1 MEESNSNLQ
10 IDESDT
16 IEKDKVI
23 LNRSWSFWENYE
35 TKTSKSYVVKE
46 IYNFDDLISFWQFWN
61 KYPGNETKK
70 IFYNGECIKYFFK
83 EKYRISA
90 INLFEKGIRPE
101 WEDDKNNGGNT
112 LTLEYGAKELE
123 DSFFS
128 ILTESWVK
136 LMCFLIGETLP
147 HNKYINGIRFVDKSK
162 LGKFTSFRFEIWV
175 NKDMKENEINELKKY
190 LYPEFKCMATV
201 KPMKVTK

>member
-1 MEESNSNLQ
+1 MEEPNSNLQ

-16 IEKDKVI
+16 IEKEKVI

-61 KYPGNETKK
+61 KYPGNEIKNV
-70 IFYNGECIKYFFK
+70 FYNGEYIKYFFK

-101 WEDDKNNGGNT
+101 WEDEKNSGGNI
-112 LTLEYGAKELE
+112 LTLEYGAKEFE
-123 DSFFS
+123 DSIFS
-128 ILTESWVK
+128 ILAESWVK
-136 LMCFLIGETLP
+136 LMCYIIGETLP
-147 HNKYINGIRFVDKSK
+147 YNKYINGIRFVDKSK

-175 NKDMKENEINELKKY
+175 NKNMKDNEIDELKKY

-201 KPMKVTK
+201 KPMK

>member
-46 IYNFDDLISFWQFWN
+46 IYNFDDIISFWQFWN
-61 KYPGNETKK
+61 KYPGNEIKNV
-70 IFYNGECIKYFFK
+70 FYNGEYIKYFFK

-101 WEDDKNNGGNT
+101 WEDEKNRGGNI
-112 LTLEYGAKELE
+112 LTLEYGAKEFE
-123 DSFFS
+123 DSIFS
-128 ILTESWVK
+128 ILSESWVK
-136 LMCFLIGETLP
+136 LMCYIIGETLP
-147 HNKYINGIRFVDKSK
+147 YNKYINGIRFVDKSK

-175 NKDMKENEINELKKY
+175 NKNMKDNELDELKKY
-190 LYPEFKCMATV
+190 LYPEFKFMATV
-201 KPMKVTK
+201 KPMK

>member
-46 IYNFDDLISFWQFWN
+46 IYNFDDIISFWQFWN
-61 KYPGNETKK
+61 KYPGNEIKNV
-70 IFYNGECIKYFFK
+70 FYNGEYIKYFFK

-101 WEDDKNNGGNT
+101 WEDEKNSGGNI
-112 LTLEYGAKELE
+112 LTLEYGAKEFE
-123 DSFFS
+123 DSIFS
-128 ILTESWVK
+128 ILEESWVK
-136 LMCFLIGETLP
+136 LMCYIIGETLP
-147 HNKYINGIRFVDKSK
+147 YNKYINGIRFVDKSK

-175 NKDMKENEINELKKY
+175 NKNMKDNEIDELKKY

-201 KPMKVTK
+201 KPMK

>member
-1 MEESNSNLQ
+1 MEEPNSNLQ

-46 IYNFDDLISFWQFWN
+46 IYTFDDLISFWQFWN

-101 WEDDKNNGGNT
+101 WEDEKNSGGNI
-112 LTLEYGAKELE
+112 LTLEYGAKEFE
-123 DSFFS
+123 DSIFS

-136 LMCFLIGETLP
+136 LMCYIIGEALP
-147 HNKYINGIRFVDKSK
+147 YNKYINGIRFVDKSK

-175 NKDMKENEINELKKY
+175 NKNMKDNEIDELKKY

-201 KPMKVTK
+201 KPIK

>member
-10 IDESDT
+10 IEESDT

-61 KYPGNETKK
+61 KYPGNEIKNV
-70 IFYNGECIKYFFK
+70 FYNGEYIKYFFK

-101 WEDDKNNGGNT
+101 WEDSKNSGGNI
-112 LTLEYGAKELE
+112 LTLEYGAKEFE
-123 DSFFS
+123 DSIFS

-136 LMCFLIGETLP
+136 LMCYIIGETLP
-147 HNKYINGIRFVDKSK
+147 YNKYINGIRFVDKSK

-175 NKDMKENEINELKKY
+175 NKNMKDNEIDELKKY

-201 KPMKVTK
+201 KPMK

>member
-1 MEESNSNLQ
+1 MEEPNSNLQ

-16 IEKDKVI
+16 IEKEKVI

-46 IYNFDDLISFWQFWN
+46 IYNFDDIISFWQFWN
-61 KYPGNETKK
+61 KYPGNEIKNV
-70 IFYNGECIKYFFK
+70 FYNGEYIKYFFK

-101 WEDDKNNGGNT
+101 WEDEKNSGGNI
-112 LTLEYGAKELE
+112 LTLEYGAKEFE
-123 DSFFS
+123 DSIFS
-128 ILTESWVK
+128 ILSESWAK
-136 LMCFLIGETLP
+136 LMCYIIGETLP
-147 HNKYINGIRFVDKSK
+147 YNKYINGIRFVDKSK

-175 NKDMKENEINELKKY
+175 NKNMKDNEIDELKKY

-201 KPMKVTK
+201 KPMK

>member
-46 IYNFDDLISFWQFWN
+46 IYNFDDIISFWQFWN
-61 KYPGNETKK
+61 KYPGNEIKNV
-70 IFYNGECIKYFFK
+70 FYNGEYIKYFFK

-101 WEDDKNNGGNT
+101 WEDEKNSGGNI
-112 LTLEYGAKELE
+112 LTLEYGAKEFE
-123 DSFFS
+123 DSIFS
-128 ILTESWVK
+128 ILSESWVK
-136 LMCFLIGETLP
+136 LMCYIIGETLP
-147 HNKYINGIRFVDKSK
+147 YNKYINGIRFVDKSK

-175 NKDMKENEINELKKY
+175 NKNMKDNEIDELKKY

-201 KPMKVTK
+201 KPMK

>member
-46 IYNFDDLISFWQFWN
+46 IYNFDDIISFWQFWN
-61 KYPGNETKK
+61 KYPGNEIKNV
-70 IFYNGECIKYFFK
+70 FYNGEYIKYFFK

-101 WEDDKNNGGNT
+101 WEDEKNSGGNI
-112 LTLEYGAKELE
+112 LTLEYGAKEFE
-123 DSFFS
+123 DSIFS
-128 ILTESWVK
+128 ILSESWAK
-136 LMCFLIGETLP
+136 LMCYIIGETLP
-147 HNKYINGIRFVDKSK
+147 YNKYINGIRFVDKSK

-175 NKDMKENEINELKKY
+175 NKNMKDNEIDELKKY

-201 KPMKVTK
+201 KPMK